1 MPGKNNGGNDGKR
14 SGIKEKLIYAFA
26 VAAAFVLSI
35 PRRLKTRRLK
45 RKYNAAVRRAELRA
59 ASGGRVPHPVGLL
72 FGTVGFTLF
81 MGLCLFAGAYM
92 KEQDAKN
99 YYIAPTLNGSRVTAD
114 AADIIAA
121 KSLVEDEISLITGR
135 DHHIGITYSAELAEG
150 EPPEPIGSD
159 ELYVMF
165 RDSEGSAG
173 SAVVGYEYYIDGA
186 LAGIAESEQ
195 AFKDAYAEAQEIMLS
210 EQIEH
215 DPSVSRIKVS
225 SKLSARRMKVLP
237 SAIKTEDELIAAI
250 NKDDSSV
257 WNSAMYKY
265 TVFRRYRENKLIP
278 FTEETEYSWDYFEGF
293 SQKTQ
298 DGTMGIESYTY
309 EVEYDGAAQIGKKL
323 VKTET
328 LCAMQPTKYVVG
340 TRMPPP
346 SIPTGTFEIPLDIK
360 YRISSH
366 YGDYR
371 PEFDGD
377 AFHFGIDLVCDEGTP
392 VFASDGGKVSYVGQ
406 TPSYGIMV
414 IIDHYNNLQTAYA
427 HLSESLV
434 EVGDDVYQ
442 GQNIALSGNT
452 GTTTAPHLHFEIRLL
467 NTPVDPETYLEF

>member
-1 MPGKNNGGNDGKR
+1 MADGSENKNGKQTG
-14 SGIKEKLIYAFA
+14 GIKNALVY
-26 VAAAFVLSI
+26 AAAVPAAFLISI
-35 PRRLKTRRLK
+35 PRRIKTRRLK
-45 RKYNAAVRRAELRA
+45 RKYDAAVRRAELRA
-59 ASGGRVPHPVGLL
+59 ASGGRVPHPVGLF
-72 FGTVGFTLF
+72 FGTVGFALF
-81 MGLCLFAGAYM
+81 MALCLFAGAYM
-92 KEQDAKN
+92 REQDSKK
-99 YYIAPTLNGSRVTAD
+99 YYVAPTLNGKPTSVMAS
-114 AADIIAA
+114 DIIKA
-121 KSLVEDEISLITGR
+121 KAQVEDEITLITGR
-135 DHHIGITYSAELAEG
+135 DHHIGVTYSAELAEG
-150 EPPEPIGSD
+150 EPEEPVSAD
-159 ELYVMF
+159 ELYEMF
-165 RDSEGSAG
+165 RASEGSAG
-173 SAVVGYEYYIDGA
+173 TAAVGYEYYIDGV

-195 AFKDAYAEAQEIMLS
+195 AFKDAYSEAQKIMLE
-210 EQIEH
+210 EQIAR

-225 SKLSARRMKVLP
+225 SKLSARRLKVLP
-237 SAIKTEDELIAAI
+237 SDIRTEDELIAAI
-250 NKDDSSV
+250 NKDSSSV

-293 SQKTQ
+293 SEKTQ

-309 EVEYDGAAQIGKKL
+309 EVEYDGAAQIGKRL

-328 LCAMQPTKYVVG
+328 LCPMQPTKYIVG

-346 SIPTGTFEIPLDIK
+346 SIPTGTFEIPLKIK
-360 YRISSH
+360 YRVSSH

-371 PEFDGD
+371 PEFDFD

-427 HLSESLV
+427 HLSEALV

-442 GQNIALSGNT
+442 GENIALSGNT